1 MRPTNKFGGRQLRR
15 KQLWLII
22 AALITLNCLTVAYFL
37 SKGNELADFAV
48 KEDVVAT
55 VGKSKISRQEWLNEL
70 ETRYGKD
77 VLKDMID
84 QKVVLEMA
92 KKYEIEISEE
102 DIEREYRLLQTRYS
116 SLSELK
122 GTSENRWKE
131 QIRNSLLQEEI
142 LTKDVVVSDKEL
154 KAYYEKN
161 KELFNI
167 PTSYHLSHL
176 IVKTKLEA
184 ETALKELAEGSSFA
198 ALAMERS
205 IEEFSANEGGDI
217 GYLVEGDERVPAEY
231 IQAVKKLAEGAWSE
245 PIKVEQGY
253 AIVLLEGKIKGK
265 NYSFEEVKQPIRR
278 QMALEQMKTSA
289 SSDVFW
295 EEAKVEWFYGKK
307 GNN

>member
-1 MRPTNKFGGRQLRR
+1 MRPTNKSGGRQLRR
-15 KQLWLII
+15 KQLWLMI

-37 SKGNELADFAV
+37 SKENELANFAV
-48 KEDVVAT
+48 TKDVVAT

-92 KKYEIEISEE
+92 KKYKIEISEE

-116 SLSELK
+116 SLNELK
-122 GTSENRWKE
+122 NASENRWKE
-131 QIRNSLLQEEI
+131 QIRYSLLQEEI

-167 PTSYHLSHL
+167 PTSYLLSHL
-176 IVKTKLEA
+176 IVKTKAEA
-184 ETALKELAEGSSFA
+184 ETALKELSDGSSFA

-217 GYLVEGDERVPAEY
+217 GYLIEGDERYPDEY
-231 IQAVKKLAEGAWSE
+231 IQAVKKLADGAWSE

-253 AIVLLEGKIKGK
+253 AIVLLEGTIKGE
-265 NYSFEEVKQPIRR
+265 NYTFEEVKQPVRR

-289 SSDVFW
+289 STEAFW
-295 EEAKVEWFYGKK
+295 EEAKVEWFYGSTKRK
-307 GNN
+307 

>member
-1 MRPTNKFGGRQLRR
+1 MRR

>member
-1 MRPTNKFGGRQLRR
+1 MRR
-15 KQLWLII
+15 KQLWLMI

-37 SKGNELADFAV
+37 SKENELANFAV
-48 KEDVVAT
+48 TEDVVAT
-55 VGKSKISRQEWLNEL
+55 VGKGKISRQEWLNEL

-92 KKYEIEISEE
+92 MKYKIEISEE

-116 SLSELK
+116 SFNELK
-122 GTSENRWKE
+122 SISENRWKE
-131 QIRNSLLQEEI
+131 QIRNSLLKEEI

-167 PTSYHLSHL
+167 PTTFHLSHL
-176 IVKTKLEA
+176 IVKTKSEA
-184 ETALKELAEGSSFA
+184 ETALKELSEGSSFA
-198 ALAMERS
+198 VLAMERS

-217 GYLVEGDERVPAEY
+217 GYLVEEDERYPAEY
-231 IQAVKKLAEGAWSE
+231 IQAVKKLADGEWSG

-253 AIVLLEGKIKGK
+253 AIILLEGKIKGK
-265 NYSFEEVKQPIRR
+265 DYSFEEVKQPIRR
-278 QMALEQMKTSA
+278 QIAIEQMKTSA
-289 SSDVFW
+289 TTEVFW
-295 EEAKVEWFYGKK
+295 EEVKVDWFYGTKK
-307 GNN
+307 E